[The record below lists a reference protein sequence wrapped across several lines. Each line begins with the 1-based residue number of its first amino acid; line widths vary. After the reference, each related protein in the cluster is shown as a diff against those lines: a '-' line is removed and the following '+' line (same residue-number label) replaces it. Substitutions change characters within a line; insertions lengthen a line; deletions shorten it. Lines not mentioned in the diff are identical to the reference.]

1 MGPRERERELLLLL
15 LLLLPATAD
24 ECDEIDGYI
33 VTEISITSPTCR

>member
-1 MGPRERERELLLLL
+1 MGPRERERELL